1 MVAVLFDE
9 LVERG
14 GGHAL
19 RTIAPPPIRRISR
32 AWARL
37 SVVEPFADIQL
48 DTDLTVVGSGHFHRV
63 GEAEF
68 GVQGLIAIESVGP
81 YVPVQHLGPFLMIH
95 DGYFQPGFG
104 IGHHPHRTNE
114 RLFYI
119 LSGQVEHDDALNHI
133 RGTMEE
139 GDLGRLT
146 EGVRGMYHQE
156 WNGAE
161 QVTRAFI
168 LVYHPDTHPPIP
180 VAEFALLKAADL
192 DPINEG
198 SGIDTVELVG
208 PSSAFTV
215 NHSGIRRY
223 TDSVLTDGATLE
235 VTLEPNRG
243 LLLYPA
249 DGRIRVTQPGGKELI
264 LDAEESVHPEGP
276 GNLAVAWS
284 DDDEHRLSLEVIEAP
299 ARLLRVE
306 FDRGPN
312 DLVLG
317 DPYLS

>member
-1 MVAVLFDE
+1 M
-9 LVERG
+9 
-14 GGHAL
+14 
-19 RTIAPPPIRRISR
+19 
-32 AWARL
+32 
-37 SVVEPFADIQL
+37 
-48 DTDLTVVGSGHFHRV
+48 
-63 GEAEF
+63 
-68 GVQGLIAIESVGP
+68 
-81 YVPVQHLGPFLMIH
+81 LMIH

-119 LSGQVEHDDALNHI
+119 LEGQVEHDDALNHI

-156 WNGAE
+156 WNGAD

-180 VAEFALLKAADL
+180 VAEFAVLKAADRAPV
-192 DPINEG
+192 DEG
-198 SGIDTVELVG
+198 AGVETLELIG
-208 PSSAFTV
+208 PSAGFAV
-215 NHSGIRRY
+215 NHSGLRRY
-223 TDSVLTDGATLE
+223 LDSSLTDGATID
-235 VTLEPNRG
+235 VALEPNRG
-243 LLLYPA
+243 LLFYPVSGRVRLTKE
-249 DGRIRVTQPGGKELI
+249 DGELV

-284 DDDEHRLSLEVIEAP
+284 NTAERRVSLTAVEGA

-306 FDRGPN
+306 FERAEN

>member
-1 MVAVLFDE
+1 M
-9 LVERG
+9 
-14 GGHAL
+14 
-19 RTIAPPPIRRISR
+19 
-32 AWARL
+32 
-37 SVVEPFADIQL
+37 EPFADIQL
-48 DTDLTVVGSGHFHRV
+48 DTDLTVVGSGHFFRV
-63 GEAEF
+63 GEAQF
-68 GVQGLIAIESVGP
+68 GVRGLIAIESVGP
-81 YVPVQHLGPFLMIH
+81 YVSVQHLGPMLMIH
-95 DGYFQPGFG
+95 DGFFQPGFG

-119 LSGQVEHDDALNHI
+119 LEGQVEHDDALNHI

-156 WNGAE
+156 WNGAD

-180 VAEFALLKAADL
+180 VAEFAVLKAAGRA
-192 DPINEG
+192 PIDEG
-198 SGIDTVELVG
+198 AGVETLELIG
-208 PSSAFTV
+208 PSAGFVV
-215 NHSGIRRY
+215 NHSGLRRY
-223 TDSVLTDGATLE
+223 LDSSLTDGATIE

-243 LLLYPA
+243 LLLYPVSGRVRLTKE
-249 DGRIRVTQPGGKELI
+249 DGELV

-284 DDDEHRLSLEVIEAP
+284 DTAERRLRLAAVDGP

-306 FDRGPN
+306 FDRAEN

>member
-1 MVAVLFDE
+1 
-9 LVERG
+9 
-14 GGHAL
+14 
-19 RTIAPPPIRRISR
+19 
-32 AWARL
+32 
-37 SVVEPFADIQL
+37 VEPFADIQL
-48 DTDLTVVGSGHFHRV
+48 DTDLTVAGSGHFFRV
-63 GEAEF
+63 GEAQF
-68 GVQGLIAIESVGP
+68 GVHGLIAIESVGP
-81 YVPVQHLGPFLMIH
+81 YVPIQHLGPFLMIH

-180 VAEFALLKAADL
+180 VAEFALLKAADRA
-192 DPINEG
+192 PIDEG
-198 SGIDTVELVG
+198 GGVETLELIG

-215 NHSGIRRY
+215 NHSGLRRY
-223 TDSVLTDGATLE
+223 TDSSLTDGATLE
-235 VTLEPNRG
+235 VTLAPNRG
-243 LLLYPA
+243 MIMYPV
-249 DGRIRVTQPGGKELI
+249 DGRIRVARRDGDEI
-264 LDAEESVHPEGP
+264 VLDAEESVHPEGP
-276 GNLAVAWS
+276 GNLAIAWS
-284 DDDEHRLSLEVIEAP
+284 DNNERRLSLDVIEGP

-306 FDRGPN
+306 FDRSSD

>member
-1 MVAVLFDE
+1 
-9 LVERG
+9 
-14 GGHAL
+14 
-19 RTIAPPPIRRISR
+19 
-32 AWARL
+32 
-37 SVVEPFADIQL
+37 
-48 DTDLTVVGSGHFHRV
+48 
-63 GEAEF
+63 
-68 GVQGLIAIESVGP
+68 
-81 YVPVQHLGPFLMIH
+81 MIH
-95 DGYFQPGFG
+95 DGFFQPGFG

-119 LSGQVEHDDALNHI
+119 LEGQVEHDDALNHI

-156 WNGAE
+156 WNGAD

-180 VAEFALLKAADL
+180 VAEFAVLKATDRAPVD
-192 DPINEG
+192 EG
-198 SGIDTVELVG
+198 AGIQTLELIGPTVG
-208 PSSAFTV
+208 FHV
-215 NHSGIRRY
+215 NHSGLRRY
-223 TDSVLTDGATLE
+223 LDSTLTDGATID
-235 VTLEPNRG
+235 VTMEPGRG
-243 LLLYPA
+243 LLLYPV
-249 DGRIRVTQPGGKELI
+249 DGRIRLTKDGEELI

-284 DDDEHRLSLEVIEAP
+284 NTAERRVSLTAVEGA

-306 FDRGPN
+306 FERAEN